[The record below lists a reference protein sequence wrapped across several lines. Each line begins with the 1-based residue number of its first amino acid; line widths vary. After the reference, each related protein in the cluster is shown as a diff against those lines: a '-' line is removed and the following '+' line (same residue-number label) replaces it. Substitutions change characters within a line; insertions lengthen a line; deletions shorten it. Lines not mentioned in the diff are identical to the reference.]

1 MSLTQG
7 SQLGPPSPRQWSN
20 PPVNRANPAGVE
32 SPARPRWRR
41 ASENALR
48 RQNNGGEVLRVA
60 GELPHPVVQVVGHG
74 DAANDAHELDSGGW
88 SSANGGLGDAGR

>member
-1 MSLTQG
+1 M
-7 SQLGPPSPRQWSN
+7 PS
-20 PPVNRANPAGVE
+20 GD
-32 SPARPRWRR
+32 
-41 ASENALR
+41 
-48 RQNNGGEVLRVA
+48 QNDGGEVLRVA